1 MVYINEFEDS
11 FLYWFGIG
19 SGIIILFSNIP
30 ILWMIWKEKNLT
42 WINLVIGV
50 DCLLC
55 MCMIPIILST
65 ADVYRLPCSFITTYA
80 FFASLLNRLLPVGIV
95 IFRYIYVCQSSWI
108 HTAEQRKSFQLGL
121 SSSILALTLGLT
133 FSTWVYQE
141 KYIHYLNC
149 LGKQKKNLHSE
160 QRRTGMAF
168 DLPIYHPFHALA
180 ILSFFLS
187 SVLVPV
193 GYFLIFRFREKDNY
207 HVSGLNERSRLIR
220 RHKNIVSTQ
229 FNMMNWIFEMSG
241 FIVLIPGSNTFY
253 ILYFLFTCT
262 ISPVLYYAGILK
274 TRNAE
279 KPRALAIFR
288 ELKRRKIL
296 NKSE

>member
-1 MVYINEFEDS
+1 MQLEYSTDIFEYK
-11 FLYWFGIG
+11 LFGQAENKSSLWAKKDRNG
-19 SGIIILFSNIP
+19 FWSSHIP
-30 ILWMIWKEKNLT
+30 
-42 WINLVIGV
+42 
-50 DCLLC
+50 
-55 MCMIPIILST
+55 PF
-65 ADVYRLPCSFITTYA
+65 PCSCY
-80 FFASLLNRLLPVGIV
+80 SLILP
-95 IFRYIYVCQSSWI
+95 F
-108 HTAEQRKSFQLGL
+108 
-121 SSSILALTLGLT
+121 
-133 FSTWVYQE
+133 
-141 KYIHYLNC
+141 
-149 LGKQKKNLHSE
+149 
-160 QRRTGMAF
+160 
-168 DLPIYHPFHALA
+168 
-180 ILSFFLS
+180 

-193 GYFLIFRFREKDNY
+193 GYFLIYRFRKKDNY